1 MGAHQSRAQDPF
13 FNYRLFQGVKVSMFE
28 GLSNNADTADTFE
41 GVRVSAKMMMHC
53 HFEGE
58 GWKS

>member
-28 GLSNNADTADTFE
+28 GLSNNADTADTLE
-41 GVRVSAKMMMHC
+41 GVGGLSKNDDALPL
-53 HFEGE
+53 
-58 GWKS
+58 